1 MYSNRLRIM
10 LATGA
15 AVGALAWGLRNADA
29 QTASSPAAATDQAST
44 RAGKPVPDPAGVT
57 TTHPSRNRTTQNPG
71 TQNQVAQNDGASVLS
86 SFPNSA
92 ATQPSQSAAAAE
104 TVNVFG
110 QGSTRQLTS
119 VTSKTLQEA
128 APGTS
133 ALKVLSQ
140 LPGVNYQSADPF
152 GAYEWSSSLYI
163 RGFSQSQLGF
173 TLDDIPL
180 GDQQF
185 DNYNGLSI
193 TRAITTDNI
202 ARADVSQGAG
212 SLDIASTSN
221 LGGAIQF
228 TSIDPPDRLG
238 GLYEQTFGSDAT
250 YREFLRLDSGVLNPT
265 GTKFYVSYARVD
277 LDKWKGAGG
286 NDSDQVNAKL
296 VQPIGA
302 SGTLKVYFD
311 YSRIRQFDYQDES
324 LDYLRTLGY
333 GLDNYY
339 PDYAAAYHAAQGIY
353 THNETLSNDPE
364 DASYYAGTAV
374 RQDFLSAASYQ
385 TTLAPE
391 IDWKSTIYG
400 HGDSGRSTWTT
411 PYTPSPNG
419 APLSVRSMNPTIERY
434 GFLSSLEWTHG
445 RNTVE
450 GGLWY
455 ENDQF
460 TQARYF
466 SEAPLL
472 TPGVTF
478 DPSTSFGPPFAEPW
492 GYVFNTITVQ
502 THLQD
507 TFRLTPTLTL
517 RAGFRSLLIHTGS
530 KVTEQD
536 PAYNGGNQVGSGTLD
551 ANDAFLPQFSG
562 NWRFLPHNELFADIS
577 NNMRGFPENGYSTN
591 SSNSPWSA
599 NETAFRSIQ
608 QNLKPEKDWVYEAG
622 YRLTTRRVV
631 GLLSYYHVDF
641 SNRLQ
646 TISTGPIIDPVTSV
660 QNVGGVTSN
669 GIEASATIYPIRHLA
684 FYNSISFNRSTYD
697 NDVVTSSGIEAIKG
711 KEIPNYPSLMYKTSL
726 AYTWGPYDAHI
737 DGNYLSHR
745 YLSYLNDTSVPN
757 YFIADLGARY
767 TLGNHGPL
775 HAVTFSFNIYNL
787 FNAKYIAT
795 MGEEGN
801 PFSGDYQSFLVGAP
815 RQFFGTVT
823 VGF

>member
-1 MYSNRLRIM
+1 MRKFIIIPL
-10 LATGA
+10 LCFP
-15 AVGALAWGLRNADA
+15 VEALAQSA
-29 QTASSPAAATDQAST
+29 QPSPAADTS
-44 RAGKPVPDPAGVT
+44 
-57 TTHPSRNRTTQNPG
+57 
-71 TQNQVAQNDGASVLS
+71 
-86 SFPNSA
+86 NS
-92 ATQPSQSAAAAE
+92 E
-104 TVNVFG
+104 TVNVYG

-119 VTSKTLQEA
+119 VSSKQLKEA

-163 RGFSQSQLGF
+163 RGFAQSQLGF

-193 TRAITTDNI
+193 TRAIITDNV

-228 TSIDPPDRLG
+228 TSSDPLDRRG
-238 GLYEQTFGSDAT
+238 GQLEQTFGSNST
-250 YREFLRLDSGVLNPT
+250 FRTFVRLDSGALNPT

-277 LDKWKGAGG
+277 LDKWKGGGG

-296 VQPIGA
+296 VQPVGA
-302 SGTLKVYFD
+302 TGTLKVYFD
-311 YSRIRQFDYQDES
+311 YSRVRQFDYQDES
-324 LDYLRTLGY
+324 LNYLQTLGY
-333 GLDNYY
+333 HLDNYY
-339 PDYAAAYHAAQGIY
+339 PDYTSAYRAAQGIY
-353 THNETLSNDPE
+353 THNETLSNDAK

-385 TTLAPE
+385 TSLGSE
-391 IDWKSTIYG
+391 LDWKSTVYG

-419 APLSVRSMNPTIERY
+419 APLSVRSMNPSIERY

-472 TPGVTF
+472 TPGVSF
-478 DPSTSFGPPFAEPW
+478 DPSQSFGAPFAEPW
-492 GYVFNTITVQ
+492 GYVFNTNTVQ
-502 THLQD
+502 VHLQD
-507 TFRLTPTLTL
+507 TYRLTDTLTL
-517 RAGFRSLLIHTGS
+517 RAGFRSLMIHTGS
-530 KVTEQD
+530 KVTEQN
-536 PAYNGGNQVGSGTLD
+536 PSYNGGNQVGSGVLD
-551 ANDAFLPQFSG
+551 ANDGFLPQFSG

-577 NNMRGFPENGYSTN
+577 NNMRGYPENGYSTN
-591 SSNSPWSA
+591 SSNTPWSA

-608 QNLKPEKDWVYEAG
+608 QNLKPETDWVYEAG
-622 YRLTTRRVV
+622 YRLTTKRVI
-631 GLLSYYHVDF
+631 GLLSGYHVNF

-646 TISTGPIIDPVTSV
+646 TISTGPIINPTTSV

-669 GIEASATIYPIRHLA
+669 GVEASATIFPIRRLS
-684 FYNSISFNRSTYD
+684 FYNSISYNHSTYD
-697 NDVVTSSGIEAIKG
+697 NNVVTSGGTEAIKG
-711 KEIPNYPSLMYKTSL
+711 KSVPNYPSLMYKTSL
-726 AYTWGPYDAHI
+726 GYTWGAYDAHI

-745 YLSYLNDTSVPN
+745 YLSYLNDASVPG
-757 YFIADLGARY
+757 YFIANLGARY
-767 TLGNHGPL
+767 TLGNRGPL
-775 HAVTFSFNIYNL
+775 RAISFSFNAYNL
-787 FNAKYIAT
+787 FNKKYIAT
-795 MGEEGN
+795 MGEVGN

-815 RQFFGTVT
+815 RQFFGTISA
-823 VGF
+823 GF